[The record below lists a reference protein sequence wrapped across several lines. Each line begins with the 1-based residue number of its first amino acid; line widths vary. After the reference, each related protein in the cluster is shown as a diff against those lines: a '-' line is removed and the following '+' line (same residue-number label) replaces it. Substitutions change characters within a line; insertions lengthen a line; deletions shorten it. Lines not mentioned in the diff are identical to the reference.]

1 MRDIHSLGDIIDIVD
16 AFYTGIEQDP
26 DLGRF
31 FDGVNLERH
40 ITKVYAFWAAVVFQ
54 PASDH
59 QPFEIR
65 MSDDG
70 LEPHHLEA
78 WVRRLTDAIG
88 SRFSGPNAQRMKS
101 RAAQLAWVFGS
112 RLENRAD
119 ETLAELADA
128 V

>member
-1 MRDIHSLGDIIDIVD
+1 MRDIHARAYIIDTVG
-16 AFYTGIEQDP
+16 AYYTGIEQDP
-26 DLGRF
+26 ALRRF

-40 ITKVYAFWAAVVFQ
+40 ITKGYAFWAAVVFQ

-78 WVRRLTDAIG
+78 WVRRLTDAID

-119 ETLAELADA
+119 KTLAELADA